1 MRIPIHFFISISTF
15 LVWNEWL
22 LCRSTAFQPLSSSTF
37 VKTQRRQVNITP
49 SVSTS
54 GKNINHKKDVSSSR
68 VVNQH
73 AKIGSNR
80 LGDSTLFSLQHLVD
94 EAISPGR
101 KTARTIFVGGK
112 GGGTCIEKNAHEKKV
127 YFWNYIRF
135 CCVWWWVSLCG
146 DPSTYCSLPVLNIS
160 FVNFIISWEN
170 DCIICSGSSIGI
182 NQRRC

>member
-135 CCVWWWVSLCG
+135 CCV
-146 DPSTYCSLPVLNIS
+146 
-160 FVNFIISWEN
+160 
-170 DCIICSGSSIGI
+170 
-182 NQRRC
+182 